1 MDTKPDYFFLY
12 RIQEIIPI
20 ADNKQSRLNDEI
32 TAPQVRLVAEDGEQ
46 RGIVSLEEALKEA
59 ETAKLDLVELV
70 PDAKPPVCRL
80 MDYGK
85 FRFQQKKKLHDQR
98 KKQRQVQIKEIKYR
112 PGTEEGDYQVK
123 LKKLMQFIEIGDRC
137 KVTVRFRGR
146 EMAHMDIGTQLL
158 KRVEEDM
165 KEFAA
170 VDQFPQSEGR
180 QMTML
185 LVPRKRQMYLALNLK
200 TRLRRPGYLNRIV
213 PMFNDWDNQTGV
225 TQCQK

>member
-1 MDTKPDYFFLY
+1 M
-12 RIQEIIPI
+12 
-20 ADNKQSRLNDEI
+20 
-32 TAPQVRLVAEDGEQ
+32 
-46 RGIVSLEEALKEA
+46 SLETALKTA

-112 PGTEEGDYQVK
+112 PGTEDGDYQVK
-123 LKKLMQFIEIGDRC
+123 LKKLMEFIEIGDRC

-146 EMAHMDIGTQLL
+146 EMAHMEIGTQLL

-165 KEFAA
+165 KEFAS

-185 LVPRKRQMYLALNLK
+185 LVPRKR
-200 TRLRRPGYLNRIV
+200 
-213 PMFNDWDNQTGV
+213 
-225 TQCQK
+225 